1 MKMPRWLLSTD
12 TRRASSVPR
21 PSIHKHLKTFSL
33 ALLTIFL
40 GTLLAPSRA
49 EKVDIFPAQLR
60 DTATHVIVGTVL
72 QVFQRQVR
80 DETWDTT
87 YYVAETRITGVEKGT
102 GLEKGTLVYVR
113 YWTRGFRQGDPLL
126 HLKHG
131 PDTNGHRGLP
141 KDGETLRIYLAQ
153 NAYDGF
159 GYGNND
165 GGFNVI
171 GANGFERLK

>member
-1 MKMPRWLLSTD
+1 MNLPRWFLTTD
-12 TRRASSVPR
+12 TRRASSAPR
-21 PSIHKHLKTFSL
+21 PSIHKHQKTFSL

-40 GTLLAPSRA
+40 VTLLAPSRA
-49 EKVDIFPAQLR
+49 EKVDMLPAWLR

-72 QVFQRQVR
+72 HVYQCQVR
-80 DETWDTT
+80 DETWVTT
-87 YYVAETRITGVEKGT
+87 RYVAKTRVKEVEKGT

-113 YWTRGFRQGDPLL
+113 YWTRSLRSKDPRD
-126 HLKHG
+126 
-131 PDTNGHRGLP
+131 PNRFETSGHRGLP

-159 GYGNND
+159 GSGNND
-165 GGFNVI
+165 DGFNVI